1 MSDKDEKIDSPSPVP
16 PVRTR
21 YAPSPTGRTHLGNL
35 RTALFSWSLAR
46 HTGGQFVLRIEDTD
60 RDRLAQGAQEELLD
74 SLRWLG
80 LDWDEGPDMG
90 GPHGPYVQS
99 EKRIRYAEVAQHLI
113 DAGRAYYCDC
123 TPERLEIVRKTQQ
136 SRGQKPRYDNHCR
149 SRGLKH
155 GANTVI
161 RFKLPETGVT
171 TVQDA
176 LRGPI
181 QFENQDQGDPIIV
194 KSDGFPTYHLA
205 AMVDDHD
212 MHISHVLRGDEWLSS
227 TPVHANLYAALG
239 WTPPVFVHLPLVT
252 DFAGHK
258 IKKRT
263 EPGDNTSEDY
273 LEYAELLRV
282 STLRER
288 GYLPVA
294 VFNFLVFLGWNP
306 GTIEEVMTPDEITA
320 RFSLDR
326 ISTSPGVFDVDRLNW
341 FNQQH
346 IKRLLPGD
354 LVMQTLPYLHAAY
367 GDHALLADPH
377 KITILIAAVRDELV
391 VFSDIVQSTRFAFV
405 DPETY
410 APEALAEL
418 HKPETVSVL
427 PALRA
432 ALPESGAITLEH
444 ASELFKNLRTQLK
457 AAYRLDGKQVM
468 LPTRAALTGLIEGPH
483 LIDIVALL
491 GPETC
496 RRRIDRTLEMLV
508 SGQ

>member
-1 MSDKDEKIDSPSPVP
+1 
-16 PVRTR
+16 
-21 YAPSPTGRTHLGNL
+21 
-35 RTALFSWSLAR
+35 
-46 HTGGQFVLRIEDTD
+46 
-60 RDRLAQGAQEELLD
+60 
-74 SLRWLG
+74 
-80 LDWDEGPDMG
+80 
-90 GPHGPYVQS
+90 
-99 EKRIRYAEVAQHLI
+99 
-113 DAGRAYYCDC
+113 
-123 TPERLEIVRKTQQ
+123 
-136 SRGQKPRYDNHCR
+136 
-149 SRGLKH
+149 
-155 GANTVI
+155 
-161 RFKLPETGVT
+161 
-171 TVQDA
+171 
-176 LRGPI
+176 
-181 QFENQDQGDPIIV
+181 
-194 KSDGFPTYHLA
+194 
-205 AMVDDHD
+205 
-212 MHISHVLRGDEWLSS
+212 
-227 TPVHANLYAALG
+227 
-239 WTPPVFVHLPLVT
+239 VHLPLVT

-367 GDHALLADPH
+367 GNHALLADPH

-391 VFSDIVQSTRFAFV
+391 VLSDIIQSTHFAFV

-410 APEALAEL
+410 ALEALAEL

-444 ASELFKNLRTQLK
+444 ASELFKNLRAQLK
-457 AAYRLDGKQVM
+457 AAYRLGGKQVM
-468 LPTRAALTGLIEGPH
+468 LPARAALTGLIEGPH

-496 RRRIDRTLEMLV
+496 RRRIDRTLEMLA